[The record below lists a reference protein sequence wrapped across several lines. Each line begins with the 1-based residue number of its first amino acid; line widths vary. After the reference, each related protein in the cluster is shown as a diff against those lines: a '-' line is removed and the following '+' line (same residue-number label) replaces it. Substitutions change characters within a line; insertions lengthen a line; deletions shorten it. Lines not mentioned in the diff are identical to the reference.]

1 MVPVGV
7 FLETRDLGDHF
18 GGWYGPVAPKLEAVE
33 FFFENRVRGAKRV
46 ILVGGAVC
54 GKTVENFDFAVNGQG
69 MGKEWVGNRLGIE
82 LGCHS

>member
-33 FFFENRVRGAKRV
+33 FFENRVRGAKKV

-54 GKTVENFDFAVNGQG
+54 GKTVE
-69 MGKEWVGNRLGIE
+69 KSKISISL
-82 LGCHS
+82 

>member
-33 FFFENRVRGAKRV
+33 FFENRVRGAKRV
-46 ILVGGAVC
+46 ILEGGAVC
-54 GKTVENFDFAVNGQG
+54 GKTVEKSKISISLSTGR
-69 MGKEWVGNRLGIE
+69 EWVGNRLGIE

>member
-33 FFFENRVRGAKRV
+33 FFENRVRGAKMV
-46 ILVGGAVC
+46 ILEGGAAD
-54 GKTVENFDFAVNGQG
+54 GKSAEKSKISISLA
-69 MGKEWVGNRLGIE
+69 MGSEWVRNRLGIE

>member
-1 MVPVGV
+1 MVPNAI

-18 GGWYGPVAPKLEAVE
+18 GGWYGPVAPLGGAPE
-33 FFFENRVRGAKRV
+33 FFENRIRGAKMV

-54 GKTVENFDFAVNGQG
+54 GKSAEKSKIAISLRMGLESVENRF
-69 MGKEWVGNRLGIE
+69 GIE